1 MDNTLT
7 LQGFTNLDP
16 SEIERLE
23 ELIEKN
29 LKKIKFKS
37 DYNNLRIELKQHKHS
52 KEINHEINAI
62 LFLKQ
67 NRINAE
73 TSDKNIY
80 KALQNV
86 FDKLLAEIEHKNRL
100 RQSNKSAR

>member
-23 ELIEKN
+23 ELVEKN

-37 DYNNLRIELKQHKHS
+37 DYTNLRIELKQHKHS
-52 KEINHEINAI
+52 KEINHEINAV

-67 NRINAE
+67 SRINAE
-73 TSDKNIY
+73 ANDKNIY

-86 FDKLLAEIEHKNRL
+86 FDKLLAEIEHKSRKL
-100 RQSNKSAR
+100 DSKAKA

>member
-1 MDNTLT
+1 MDTLT
-7 LQGFTNLDP
+7 LQGFSNLDP

-23 ELIEKN
+23 DLIAKN
-29 LKKIKFKS
+29 LKKIRFKS
-37 DYNNLRIELKQHKHS
+37 DYLNLRIELKQHKHS
-52 KEINHEINAI
+52 KEFVHEIKAT

-67 NRINAE
+67 NRIRAE

-86 FDKLLAEIEHKNRL
+86 FDKLLSEIEHKNKL
-100 RQSNKSAR
+100 

>member
-23 ELIEKN
+23 ELIAKN
-29 LKKIKFKS
+29 LKKINLRS
-37 DYNNLRIELKQHKHS
+37 EYTNLRIELKQHKHS
-52 KEINHEINAI
+52 KEINHEISAI
-62 LFLKQ
+62 LFLKK

-86 FDKLLAEIEHKNRL
+86 FDKLLAEIEHKN
-100 RQSNKSAR
+100 KKTHDY

>member
-7 LQGFTNLDP
+7 IQGFTNLDP
-16 SEIERLE
+16 SEIKRLE
-23 ELIEKN
+23 ELIAKN

-37 DYNNLRIELKQHKHS
+37 DYNDLRIELKQHKHA
-52 KEINHEINAI
+52 KEFIHEINAI

-67 NRINAE
+67 SRIRAE

-86 FDKLLAEIEHKNRL
+86 FDKLLAEIEHKNKKFNSRT
-100 RQSNKSAR
+100 K